1 MLSGRNLSDFVDS
14 KHCQLSLTFLEPF
27 KGTPA
32 IMCVCDSPVYTV
44 GVPYGQ
50 VNNTGATVKVYNADG
65 TFSQANRAWV
75 YWTALEKE

>member
-1 MLSGRNLSDFVDS
+1 
-14 KHCQLSLTFLEPF
+14 
-27 KGTPA
+27 
-32 IMCVCDSPVYTV
+32 MCVCDSPVYTV